1 MNLGKLTDFAIGV
14 VMIAAVLGNLDR
26 LQIWVI
32 NAQSQ
37 LLYESRTETW
47 GSPYFFKDRK
57 K

>member
-14 VMIAAVLGNLDR
+14 VMFAAVLGNLDR

-32 NAQSQ
+32 KAQAQ

-47 GSPYFFKDRK
+47 GNPYSFKDRK